1 MLKSSLMR
9 GVVGCFGTGD
19 RILMPEAS
27 ISDSSVRGCRTDLL
41 LLVDTP

>member
-1 MLKSSLMR
+1 MSKPLLMR
-9 GVVGCFGTGD
+9 VVGCFGTGD

-27 ISDSSVRGCRTDLL
+27 VSDSSASGCRTDLI